1 MTVGVVMSMDLQQND
16 LQQKRPSQT
25 MKLVAYLALIVSTIV
40 VLAWP
45 FVLMMSAFIF
55 DAPIRSK
62 ADETGRFAMAIYL
75 LSYPVGYLVGIAN
88 LIARRIG
95 QPKGRAWWT
104 KWAIFFFLLPII
116 QLGLPVLVLVAGS
129 ILGK

>member
-1 MTVGVVMSMDLQQND
+1 MKAFAYCAVVLSTVL
-16 LQQKRPSQT
+16 
-25 MKLVAYLALIVSTIV
+25 

-55 DAPIRSK
+55 DAPIRSTS
-62 ADETGRFAMAIYL
+62 DEIERFALAIYII
-75 LSYPVGYLVGIAN
+75 SYPVGYLVGIAN

-104 KWAIFFFLLPII
+104 KWAIFFFLLPMI
-116 QLGLPVLVLVAGS
+116 QLGLPVLALVVAS
-129 ILGK
+129 ILDR

>member
-1 MTVGVVMSMDLQQND
+1 MAMSMDVQQND

-25 MKLVAYLALIVSTIV
+25 MKLIAYLALIVSTML

-62 ADETGRFAMAIYL
+62 ADETGRFALAIYL

-104 KWAIFFFLLPII
+104 RWAVFFFLLPII
-116 QLGLPVLVLVAGS
+116 QLGLPVLALVVAS
-129 ILGK
+129 IFDKK